1 MYVGMPAGL
10 ASLVLQSQA
19 FFTVL
24 IAAVLLGEGVRWPNV
39 VGMAVAVAGL
49 VLIERGA
56 APGSMSVLGFVLT
69 LVAALSWAAGNIV
82 VKTAGKVD
90 MLGLGAWGAL
100 IPPVPFLILS
110 WFIDGRKHMP
120 ASLENITTLGLLSVA
135 YLALVANKAG

>member
-1 MYVGMPAGL
+1 MRISDWSSDVCSSDLYGLTISLGQFVFLFTAMYVGMPAGL

-90 MLGLGAWGAL
+90 K
-100 IPPVPFLILS
+100 I
-110 WFIDGRKHMP
+110 GRAH
-120 ASLENITTLGLLSVA
+120 V
-135 YLALVANKAG
+135 